1 MTSEPTP
8 PLQLDHGLWT
18 NWSRTVTT
26 RPRHF
31 VQPRSEA
38 EIVAAVRR
46 AAAEGQRIRVVGS
59 GHSFNGVAA
68 TNETLLNLDLDQGI
82 ESIDRERDLVTVRGG
97 TRLFAL
103 SRLLQEQGYAQ
114 ENMGDINF
122 QSIAGAISTGTHGTG
137 LSLGGLSTQ
146 VMALRLVDGQGQ
158 VRMVDTSDPHLLSAA
173 RLSLGAL
180 GIISAVTL
188 KVIPAYRLRMDIE
201 GASLNEMLALAPEY
215 ARQNRHFEFYWLP
228 YTDRVQVKR
237 TNVTTD
243 PVTEVGALTYFN
255 DTILEN
261 TVVKGLCET
270 VKAFPDTT
278 PTVSRILAAGITAN
292 TRVRDS
298 WNVFASQRHVRF
310 NEMEYAVPL
319 EATLSVVRDLR
330 AMLER
335 LRLPVVLPVEV
346 RFVRG
351 DDIMLSTA
359 TGRDSGYVAVHM
371 YQGMEYERYFRE
383 AEAIFRA
390 HDGRP
395 HWGKWHHLTAADF
408 SRLYPR
414 FEDFR
419 AVQQQFDPE
428 RRFGNPYL
436 RRVLGD

>member
-1 MTSEPTP
+1 MTSQSEP
-8 PLQLDHGLWT
+8 PLQLDHGLWN
-18 NWSRTVTT
+18 NWAGTVTT
-26 RPRHF
+26 RPRYF
-31 VQPRSEA
+31 EQPRNEA

-46 AAAEGQRIRVVGS
+46 AAEQGQRIRVVGS

-82 ESIDRERDLVTVRGG
+82 ESIDRKRDLVTVRGG
-97 TRLFAL
+97 TRLYHL
-103 SRLLQEQGYAQ
+103 SRLLQDQGYAQ
-114 ENMGDINF
+114 ENMGDINR

-137 LSLGGLSTQ
+137 LGLGGLSTQ
-146 VMALRLVDGQGQ
+146 VVGLRLVDGQGR
-158 VRMVDTSDPHLLSAA
+158 VRMVGTSDPHQLAAA

-188 KVIPAYRLRMDIE
+188 RVIPAYRLRMDIAS
-201 GASLNEMLALAPEY
+201 ASLNEMFALAPEY
-215 ARQNRHFEFYWLP
+215 ARQNRHFEFYWLS
-228 YTDRVQVKR
+228 YTERVQVKR

-243 PVTEVGALTYFN
+243 PVTEAGALTYFN

-270 VKAFPDTT
+270 VKAFPQTT
-278 PTVSRILAAGITAN
+278 STVSRILAAGITAN

-319 EATLSVVRDLR
+319 DATLPVVRDLR
-330 AMLER
+330 AMLNR
-335 LRLPVVLPVEV
+335 LQLPVVLPVEV

-351 DDIMLSTA
+351 DDLMLSTA

-390 HDGRP
+390 YDGRP
-395 HWGKWHHLTAADF
+395 HWGKWHHLAAADL

-419 AVQQQFDPE
+419 AVRQEFDPE